1 MDKENLLMVNDGETV
16 FEDVSVSEDA
26 TDKEVM
32 CDNERKEDANS
43 KTEKGNKKYKD
54 SIKEL
59 SEYLEEESG
68 KKNVYIQYR
77 IYNNHGVMAGNE
89 AQFENIYF
97 KDSMRPGSG
106 HDSGSVFKEQG
117 ALVRWL
123 SDNYGSYSMTL
134 MIATA
139 VFDSFPYTWII
150 RASERL
156 FQMFEHHEEMERT
169 DALVGI

>member
-16 FEDVSVSEDA
+16 SEDASVSEDA
-26 TDKEVM
+26 TDKEVV

-59 SEYLEEESG
+59 SEYLEEESD

-97 KDSMRPGSG
+97 KVPASSEKRYYK
-106 HDSGSVFKEQG
+106 GSVFKEQG
-117 ALVRWL
+117 ALARWL
-123 SDNYGSYSMTL
+123 SDNYESYSMAL

-150 RASERL
+150 QASESL

-169 DALVGI
+169 DALVEI